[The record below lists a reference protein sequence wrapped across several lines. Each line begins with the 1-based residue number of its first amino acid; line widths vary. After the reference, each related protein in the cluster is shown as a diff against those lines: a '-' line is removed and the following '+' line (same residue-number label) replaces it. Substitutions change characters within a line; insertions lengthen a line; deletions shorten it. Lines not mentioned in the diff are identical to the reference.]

1 MLSTPIRLALLS
13 SQKNWGGG
21 EQLLWSLG
29 QGLSQAGHS
38 VHWVAPPGSALGR
51 RLVESG
57 QSYIPLNGRRPLPWQ
72 LWRLRRQLRAS
83 AVQLLHCN
91 DSHAVNWGFIASVG
105 LPKLMRV
112 AVKHTV
118 FPVRSAAKYQ
128 RMVDRL
134 ICVSG
139 ASRQVCLEAG
149 IDSERLAVI
158 HGGLDAVTID
168 RTECRNR
175 LRQQLGLLPHQQL
188 IVAVGSLLPCKGF
201 GDLLEA
207 MPILLRWYPSA
218 RLVLVGEGPQRGM
231 LEQSIQQ
238 LGLQQRVQLVGFQ
251 SAPQEWMAASDLFVH
266 PALSEGLSLVTI
278 QAQLCGVP
286 IVATLVGGL
295 DEVMHTPELPR
306 QLLGWSCPAE
316 EPESLAKQIAIALS
330 QPEES
335 QRRADLARD
344 WACRRFLA
352 DKMVRRFEE
361 QYRQLLGAGGGLR
374 PAVPADTPPTVV
386 ELASSRYRA
395 KAG

>member
-1 MLSTPIRLALLS
+1 MLPPPLRLALVS

-29 QGLSQAGHS
+29 QGLEQAGHS
-38 VHWVAPPGSALGR
+38 VQWVAPPGSALGR
-51 RLVESG
+51 RLVEHG
-57 QSYIPLNGRRPLPWQ
+57 QVYIPLGGRRPLPWQ
-72 LWRLRRQLRAS
+72 LWRLRQQLRKS
-83 AVQLLHCN
+83 SVQLLHCN
-91 DSHAVNWGFIASVG
+91 DSHAVNWGFIASMG
-105 LPKLMRV
+105 IPNLMRI

-118 FPVRSAAKYQ
+118 FPIRSAAKYR
-128 RMVDRL
+128 RMIDRL
-134 ICVSG
+134 VCVSA

-149 IDSERLAVI
+149 IESERLSVI

-168 RTECRNR
+168 REECRNR
-175 LRQQLGLLPHQQL
+175 LRKQLGLLPHQQL
-188 IVAVGSLLPCKGF
+188 MVAVGSLLPCKGF

-207 MPILLRWYPSA
+207 LPILLRWHPNA
-218 RLVLVGEGPQRGM
+218 RLVLVGEGPQRGV
-231 LEQSIQQ
+231 LEQRIAQ
-238 LGLQQRVQLVGFQ
+238 LGLQARVQLVGFQ

-295 DEVMHTPELPR
+295 DEVMHTPEQPR
-306 QLLGWSCPAE
+306 QLLGWSSPAQ
-316 EPESLAKQIAIALS
+316 EPESLAKQIAMALS
-330 QPEES
+330 QPAES

-352 DKMVRRFEE
+352 EKMVRRFEE
-361 QYRQLLGAGGGLR
+361 QYRQLVQPEELQR
-374 PAVPADTPPTVV
+374 PTTSVADRPVAVP
-386 ELASSRYRA
+386 LASRRYRA